1 MAVCD
6 RKQGRNTSPWDL
18 STDQLEG
25 ISSRSDPFIGCLSGR
40 SNVVSTDAALLRGLQ
55 FEHVDL
61 CGWNRAKADPSQN
74 MSYST
79 RDAIESPKTQAM
91 CEQLQKK
98 WPSLLGDGP
107 AGCSWEWGT
116 PRPGTD

>member
-25 ISSRSDPFIGCLSGR
+25 ISSRSDPFIGFLSGR

-61 CGWNRAKADPSQN
+61 CGWKHGQGKGRSI
-74 MSYST
+74 S
-79 RDAIESPKTQAM
+79 EHV
-91 CEQLQKK
+91 LQH
-98 WPSLLGDGP
+98 PRCDRIAEDTGDV
-107 AGCSWEWGT
+107 
-116 PRPGTD
+116 

>member
-1 MAVCD
+1 MLFQQTQHCSEDDSLNMWICVD
-6 RKQGRNTSPWDL
+6 GNT
-18 STDQLEG
+18 G
-25 ISSRSDPFIGCLSGR
+25 
-40 SNVVSTDAALLRGLQ
+40 
-55 FEHVDL
+55 
-61 CGWNRAKADPSQN
+61 RAKADPSQN

-107 AGCSWEWGT
+107 TGCSWEWGT
-116 PRPGTD
+116 PRQTN